1 MNTQLTQIWKD
12 FSDELKAFIVKRTNN
27 SSCSDDILQNVFIKI
42 HNNIDKIEQS
52 QNMRQYL
59 YAMVKNSIS
68 DYYRQNKYHLTSNE
82 IPELSD
88 FENNESDNTLTELI
102 AESCIHPFI
111 KMLDPKYQ
119 EALLL
124 SEIENI
130 PQTELAEKLEI
141 SYSGAKSRVQR
152 GREKLKQQ
160 LLDCCHFEADAYGNL
175 IEVKRKC
182 DC

>member
-1 MNTQLTQIWKD
+1 MNTELEQIWKD
-12 FSDELKAFIVKRTNN
+12 FSVELKAFIVKRTNN

-42 HNNIDKIEQS
+42 HDNIDKVGQS
-52 QNMRQYL
+52 KNMRQYL
-59 YAMVKNSIS
+59 YAMVKNSIN
-68 DYYRQNKYHLTSNE
+68 DHYRKNKYHLTSYE

-88 FENNESDNTLTELI
+88 PENTDKDIDLTELI
-102 AESCIHPFI
+102 AVSCIQPFI
-111 KMLDPKYQ
+111 KTLDPKYQ
-119 EALLL
+119 EALQL

-130 PQTELAEKLEI
+130 PQTELAKKLNI

-152 GREKLKQQ
+152 GREKLKEQ

-182 DC
+182 C